1 MFRKSL
7 ILITGVFAILWFGPV
22 QSFQV
27 AGSGSNYSNHSYEQ
41 APVDTVVQQEVL
53 PTIIHFPVDEATK
66 AEDFHITATVE
77 NLGLGVPV
85 VHYRFGD
92 SPKFSKNVMKPIQ
105 PDVYDFKIL
114 AAALSE
120 NKISYYIEVVDG
132 SRTLANFGTVA
143 QPVMVGLKSSGH
155 GWLYTLMSLIFV
167 GALFL
172 FRAVINSRKPQPAS
186 VRTTRPQTNVKPQSK
201 SDKFARSHSR

>member
-7 ILITGVFAILWFGPV
+7 ILITGVFAILWFGPA

-27 AGSGSNYSNHSYEQ
+27 AGSGSSYSNHSYEQ
-41 APVDTVVQQEVL
+41 APVDTVIQQEVL
-53 PTIIHFPVDEATK
+53 PTIIHFPVEEATK

-92 SPKFSKNVMKPIQ
+92 SPKYSKNVMKPIQ

-120 NKISYYIEVVDG
+120 SKISYYIEVVDG

-143 QPVMVGLKSSGH
+143 QPVTVGLKSGGH
-155 GWLYTLMSLIFV
+155 GWLYTLMSFVLV

-172 FRAVINSRKPQPAS
+172 FRVVSNSRKTQAATI
-186 VRTTRPQTNVKPQSK
+186 RTSRPQTDIKPQNK
-201 SDKFARSHSR
+201 SGKFARSHSR